1 MALSYPKRAYAG
13 RASAGTIDT
22 AIGSGFGAGSTFKS
36 QTSSPLTGWT
46 DVTGANWGGTPTP
59 QIVVALGYG
68 TANEEKILC
77 TYDNAG
83 QFTVVARGYDN
94 TPQGGLTATWPVG
107 TSFVLVW
114 SATEAAEA
122 NAAVRALQPTISSGA
137 TVLNSNSTASAL
149 TSFGTSPTLV
159 TPNLG
164 TPTAVNLAN
173 GTALPTTGIASG
185 ALPSGVTLPATQVTT
200 GALPSTVTLPYA
212 SLTGAPVAPAAATAT
227 SSTNPTIS
235 LTSGTTPLLST
246 TASPTG
252 SFTNYTWHAM
262 CKQQSGTIT
271 GPSDFAFV
279 ILQRLVGG
287 STWTAVANVNVGT
300 AATALQY
307 QNVAASGAWSS
318 SGATDSEFQI
328 AIGNTANTYTWTA
341 SQIRLTVIGLS

>member
-13 RASAGTIDT
+13 RASAGTIDV

-36 QTSSPLTGWT
+36 QTSSPLSGWT

-68 TANEEKILC
+68 TAYEEKILC

-94 TPQGGLTATWPVG
+94 TPQGGLTLTWPVG

-173 GTALPTTGIASG
+173 GTGLPTTGIASG
-185 ALPSGVTLPATQVTT
+185 ALPAG
-200 GALPSTVTLPYA
+200 VTLPYA

-227 SSTNPTIS
+227 ASGNATIS

-271 GPSDFAFV
+271 NSSDFAFV

-287 STWTAVANVNVGT
+287 TTWTAVANLNVGT

-318 SGATDSEFQI
+318 SGATDSEFQLG
-328 AIGNTANTYTWTA
+328 IGNTANTYTWTA
-341 SQIRLTVIGLS
+341 SCIRLTVIGLS